1 MKVLLAQCQN
11 KMENFSKS
19 YELYK
24 EIIQSRGNEIENE
37 TDLLS
42 NYFAAYALSK
52 ANDAEFLKP
61 LCKYVSSW
69 ECYYKDCFDTL
80 KRSKEDF
87 PDMDGGFGLL
97 KNYTLIC
104 LLCKLRLMGLKLTS
118 IQI

>member
-11 KMENFSKS
+11 KMGNFSKS

-52 ANDAEFLKP
+52 ANDAEFLK
-61 LCKYVSSW
+61 LCANMSHHGNVTII
-69 ECYYKDCFDTL
+69 TL
-80 KRSKEDF
+80 
-87 PDMDGGFGLL
+87 
-97 KNYTLIC
+97 
-104 LLCKLRLMGLKLTS
+104 
-118 IQI
+118 